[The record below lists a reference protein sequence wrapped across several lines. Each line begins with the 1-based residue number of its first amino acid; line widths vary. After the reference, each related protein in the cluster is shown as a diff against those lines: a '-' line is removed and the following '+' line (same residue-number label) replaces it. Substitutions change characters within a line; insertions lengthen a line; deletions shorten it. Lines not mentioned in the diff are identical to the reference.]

1 MNVLPHPNYKLRRF
15 PEHVFGI
22 VSAVPRE
29 CTRCSNKAYS
39 MERELFTFPIAFAPE
54 LQLLNVFLGGCEN
67 VCQYFWA
74 QSAGTS

>member
-1 MNVLPHPNYKLRRF
+1 MDVLPHPNYKLRRF
-15 PEHVFGI
+15 PEHVFWI

-54 LQLLNVFLGGCEN
+54 LQLLGGCEN
-67 VCQYFWA
+67 VCQYFRA
-74 QSAGTS
+74 QLAGTS